1 MIKIDESQKCEF
13 IQNDQVLSFTEIIF
27 WYVNLDHVIISIYYV
42 IIFFSVIVMTCQF
55 YLFMSALS

>member
-27 WYVNLDHVIISIYYV
+27 WYVNLD
-42 IIFFSVIVMTCQF
+42 FT
-55 YLFMSALS
+55 